1 MYIIAV
7 YDINT
12 ETREGRRALNRIFKV
27 MKKYLIHIQ
36 KSVFEGELTN
46 AQFQKMKLEVMQ
58 IIDPAC
64 DSVIY
69 FSSRESR
76 WLDKEVHG
84 LGEKATD
91 NFI

>member
-1 MYIIAV
+1 MYIIAI

-12 ETREGRRALNRIFKV
+12 ETREGRRALNKIFKL

-36 KSVFEGELTN
+36 KSVFEGELTK
-46 AQFQKMKLEVMQ
+46 AQFQKMKLEVIQ
-58 IIDPAC
+58 IIDPDC

-69 FSSRESR
+69 FSSRDSR

-84 LGEKATD
+84 LGKNTTD

>member
-1 MYIIAV
+1 MYIIAI

-12 ETREGRRALNRIFKV
+12 ETKQGRRALNKVFKV

-36 KSVFEGELTN
+36 KSVFEGELTK
-46 AQFQKMKLEVMQ
+46 AQFQKMKLEIMQ
-58 IIDPAC
+58 IIDPNC

-69 FSSRESR
+69 FSSRNSR
-76 WLDKEVHG
+76 WLDKEIYG
-84 LGEKATD
+84 LGRDATD

>member
-1 MYIIAV
+1 MYIIAI

-12 ETREGRRALNRIFKV
+12 ETRQGRRSLNKVFKV

-36 KSVFEGELTN
+36 KSVFEGELTK
-46 AQFQKMKLEVMQ
+46 AQFQKLKLEIMQ
-58 IIDPAC
+58 IVNPDC

-69 FSSRESR
+69 FSSRDNR
-76 WLDKEVHG
+76 WLEKEIHG
-84 LGEKATD
+84 IGKDATD

>member
-1 MYIIAV
+1 MYIIGI

-12 ETREGRRALNRIFKV
+12 ETKEGRRTLNRIFKL

-36 KSVFEGELTN
+36 KSVFEGELTK
-46 AQFQKMKLEVMQ
+46 AQFEKMKLEVTQ
-58 IIDPAC
+58 LIDPNC

-69 FSSRESR
+69 FSSRDSR

-84 LGEKATD
+84 MGKNATD